1 MERFWSVKWSFV
13 LVLLSCV
20 SLLSSAFALTS
31 KEQKWV
37 KVLRSASL
45 EYESPGW
52 FTPFTLDEAPEDIA
66 YWTSILPYPEDRNED
81 MYLVLPTLWLIV
93 PVVGVPRDTQD
104 FENMVGGKE
113 ININKYLIEGVM
125 HYPNTGIPGQVWNPV
140 IFGHSNFFKNG
151 EGKYKTIFADVMA
164 LDPDITDEMWIY
176 LKQPSGEYELLK
188 FSIEKS
194 YETSPTDV
202 GILKP
207 QGGKELT
214 VFGCTNGLEGRWIL
228 RGKLIENDEVL
239 VPYTIK
245 FRFMDLIDQLET
257 KSPERRK
264 EIIVAVMEKIEE
276 IISRIPTSGVSY
288 HDKFKK
294 YILHFFTV
302 KLSLSY

>member
-1 MERFWSVKWSFV
+1 
-13 LVLLSCV
+13 
-20 SLLSSAFALTS
+20 
-31 KEQKWV
+31 
-37 KVLRSASL
+37 
-45 EYESPGW
+45 
-52 FTPFTLDEAPEDIA
+52 
-66 YWTSILPYPEDRNED
+66 
-81 MYLVLPTLWLIV
+81 
-93 PVVGVPRDTQD
+93 
-104 FENMVGGKE
+104 
-113 ININKYLIEGVM
+113 
-125 HYPNTGIPGQVWNPV
+125 
-140 IFGHSNFFKNG
+140 
-151 EGKYKTIFADVMA
+151 MA